1 MPINIEEALQRI
13 EAGESQREIA
23 AIFGVAVSTLNEH
36 LNKPENAE
44 RSARARSISAESWLD
59 RGLAYVLDENI
70 DPARARIVAQ
80 ECARRAAIRNPA
92 YRESSKTELT
102 GANGGPVA
110 FQAVERLIVDSKAT

>member
-23 AIFGVAVSTLNEH
+23 SFGVAGTLNEH

-59 RGLAYVLDENI
+59 RGLAYVLDENT
-70 DPARARIVAQ
+70 DLARARIVAQ

>member
-23 AIFGVAVSTLNEH
+23 ASFGVAVSTLNEH

-59 RGLAYVLDENI
+59 RGLAYVLDENT
-70 DPARARIVAQ
+70 DPARAHASWLRNAPAARLSATLRIARAVRPNSLAQ
-80 ECARRAAIRNPA
+80 TVGRWHSRL
-92 YRESSKTELT
+92 SS
-102 GANGGPVA
+102 A
-110 FQAVERLIVDSKAT
+110 